1 MNKKI
6 IGLGTGFVL
15 LSVLAVAQAGN
26 LDTKSN
32 TTETPILIVTESAV
46 TISGI
51 TESAINEVKIEE
63 VVSEIENKTSE
74 EAITT
79 DGVIVVDKTKYNIKK
94 EKFILDKKFEPEI
107 GTATWYGGRFHGRK
121 TSSGEVF
128 NKYNFTAAHRNIPLG
143 TLIKVTNL
151 RTGEFIIVK
160 VNDTCHAAPK
170 RIMIDLSEGAFKKLA
185 TKKDDGL
192 MKVKIERLKSIE

>member
-6 IGLGTGFVL
+6 IGFGTGFIF
-15 LSVLAVAQAGN
+15 LSILAVFHAGN
-26 LDTKSN
+26 ISAEELK
-32 TTETPILIVTESAV
+32 VTL
-46 TISGI
+46 
-51 TESAINEVKIEE
+51 TESAIVTTEAAVTTTALTESVITKDDTDKIEE
-63 VVSEIENKTSE
+63 KTTEDAIEEDEIII
-74 EAITT
+74 A
-79 DGVIVVDKTKYNIKK
+79 DKTKYNIKN
-94 EKFILDKKFEPEI
+94 EKFIKDKKFEPEI

-128 NKYNFTAAHRNIPLG
+128 NKHNFTAAHRKIPLG
-143 TLIKVTNL
+143 TMIKVTNM
-151 RTGEFIIVK
+151 RNGESIIVK

-192 MKVKIERLKSIE
+192 MKVKIERLKPVEE